1 MTEPVNKE
9 WFAFADETEAV
20 GVIQQVFP
28 AGIITDE
35 NGNYVNV
42 RRAGVTWAINP
53 RGPLPEIPQLDEEGN
68 VIGVLH
74 ASDSRYIV
82 QVRAMTPEAKAAADA
97 AWETYG
103 IDEPTHP
110 GRASL

>member
-1 MTEPVNKE
+1 MTEFVNKE
-9 WFAFADETEAV
+9 WFAFASEQEAV

-28 AGIITDE
+28 AAIITDDE
-35 NGNYVNV
+35 GNYVDT

-53 RGPLPEIPQLDEEGN
+53 RGPLPEIPELDEEGN
-68 VIGVLH
+68 QIGVLH
-74 ASDSRYIV
+74 AADSRYIV

-97 AWETYG
+97 AWDIHG
-103 IDEPTHP
+103 IEEPTHP